1 MADIEMQYLF
11 GVCPYATVQKIFSGK
26 WNILIMHL
34 LSDKTYRFGEMQRS
48 LGNVTQSSLTKQLR
62 FLEMYGLINRK
73 VFQEIPPKVEYSLT
87 GLGEEFMPVLAAFE
101 KFGDKCIEYLKA

>member
-1 MADIEMQYLF
+1 MIDSKIEDLF

-34 LSDKTYRFGEMQRS
+34 LSEKTYRFGEMQRA

-62 FLEMYGLINRK
+62 FLETYGMINRK

-87 GLGEEFMPVLAAFE
+87 GLGKEFMPVLDAFE
-101 KFGDKCIEYLKA
+101 KFGDKCIEYMKA

>member
-73 VFQEIPPKVEYSLT
+73 VFQEIPPKVEYSNN
-87 GLGEEFMPVLAAFE
+87 F
-101 KFGDKCIEYLKA
+101 IR